1 MMIFWLGVTLIVI
14 VVGVILVHEWRV
26 QK

>member
-1 MMIFWLGVTLIVI
+1 MIFWLGVTLMVI
-14 VVGVILVHEWRV
+14 VVGVILVHEWWV